1 MTRLNHISALAVSA
15 VLAIFSAGCH
25 PVETWDTDLYGTF
38 DALWTVVDQHYCF
51 FEQKDV
57 DWDEVGA
64 RYRAGIDPEWNEQQL
79 FAHCAD
85 MLAELRDGHTNLISW
100 FDVSYYRRWWAD
112 YPADFNLR
120 LIQQYYL
127 DFDYHTSG
135 GMSYKYLQDRRVGY
149 VYYSTFS
156 SGVSNSFVD
165 NMMLE
170 MKEADGLIIDVRDN
184 GGGDMTNVR
193 ALVGHFLTGRTLGG
207 YIQHKT
213 GPGHGDFSE
222 PFAYYYDPHTDHV
235 RWLKPVIVLANRGT
249 FSAANDFVS
258 VMKALPQVAVVGATT
273 GGGSGMPYSSEIPC
287 GWAVRMSACPVYDA
301 DMQLTEHGVA
311 PTPGGEVHMDPQDE
325 VRGVD
330 TILEFAIAALNL
342 IADENNN
349 KEDDTPQL

>member
-1 MTRLNHISALAVSA
+1 
-15 VLAIFSAGCH
+15 
-25 PVETWDTDLYGTF
+25 
-38 DALWTVVDQHYCF
+38 
-51 FEQKDV
+51 
-57 DWDEVGA
+57 
-64 RYRAGIDPEWNEQQL
+64 
-79 FAHCAD
+79 
-85 MLAELRDGHTNLISW
+85 
-100 FDVSYYRRWWAD
+100 
-112 YPADFNLR
+112 
-120 LIQQYYL
+120 
-127 DFDYHTSG
+127 
-135 GMSYKYLQDRRVGY
+135 
-149 VYYSTFS
+149 
-156 SGVSNSFVD
+156 
-165 NMMLE
+165 
-170 MKEADGLIIDVRDN
+170 
-184 GGGDMTNVR
+184 MTNVR

-213 GPGHGDFSE
+213 GSGHSDFSE

-258 VMKALPQVAVVGATT
+258 VMKALPQVTVVGATT

-330 TILEFAIAALNL
+330 TILEFAIAALNR